1 MASNAIRVDPDET
14 VVLLV
19 AHGSRVSESNTE
31 FEALARRLAGEP
43 KSGGVAHAFLELARP
58 SIPEAIDALA
68 GSGARRIVVVPY
80 LLSAGRHVK
89 EDIPALAEEA
99 RRRHPH
105 LVIELTDHF
114 GALPEVQEL
123 LSDLVSNPHEH

>member
-1 MASNAIRVDPDET
+1 MRVDPDET

-43 KSGGVAHAFLELARP
+43 KSGGGVAHAFLELARP

-68 GSGARRIVVVPY
+68 GSGTRRIVVVPY

-105 LVIELTDHF
+105 LAIELTDHF

-123 LSDLVSNPHEH
+123 LSDLVSNRHER